1 MGGGVPYPLRL
12 CAYRKISRHNMQKL
26 ILIVLS
32 LFTLTIPCWAQTKLS
47 VEQQKQIL
55 EKIDVAAQAMKTMQC
70 DFTQTKHMKL
80 LSKDMESKGK
90 MYFKQPDKL
99 RWQYTSP
106 YDYTF
111 IMNGDKVSLNT
122 KQIDVQKNKMFRQ
135 ITSIILGS
143 ITGGGLK
150 SSADFNVELYK
161 TDNTYFAK
169 LYPKKKEVKQV
180 YQMIEIYFNAALTMV
195 SSVKMVEKTGDT
207 TTVTLRNTKNNTAVD
222 ESLFSVR

>member
-1 MGGGVPYPLRL
+1 M
-12 CAYRKISRHNMQKL
+12 KHHNAITL
-26 ILIVLS
+26 PRYFS
-32 LFTLTIPCWAQTKLS
+32 LFLFIVTSVYCLAQTKLS
-47 VEQQKQIL
+47 AEQQKQML
-55 EKIDVAAQAMKTMQC
+55 DKIDAAAQATKSMQC

-80 LSKDMESKGK
+80 LSKDMQSKGK
-90 MYFKQPDKL
+90 MYFKRPDKL

-122 KQIDVQKNKMFRQ
+122 KQIDAQKNKMFRQ

-150 SSADFNVELYK
+150 SATDFTVELYK
-161 TDNTYFAK
+161 DGNNCFAK

-180 YQMIEIYFNAALTMV
+180 YQVIEIHFNTTLTMV
-195 SSVKMVEKTGDT
+195 NSVKMVEKTGDT
-207 TTVTLRNTKNNTAVD
+207 TTVTLTNTKNNTAID
-222 ESLFSVR
+222 ESLFDIH

>member
-1 MGGGVPYPLRL
+1 MRQFLRYIAL
-12 CAYRKISRHNMQKL
+12 IGL
-26 ILIVLS
+26 ILLPVFGI
-32 LFTLTIPCWAQTKLS
+32 AQVRLEI
-47 VEQQKQIL
+47 EQQKQIL

-70 DFTQTKHMKL
+70 DFTQTKHNKL
-80 LSKDMESKGK
+80 LSKDMQSKGK

-111 IMNGDKVSLNT
+111 IMNGDKVSLND
-122 KQIDVQKNKMFRQ
+122 KQFDAQKNKMFRQ

-150 SSADFNVELYK
+150 SATDFNVELYQSDK
-161 TDNTYFAK
+161 EYFAK

-180 YQMIEIYFNAALTMV
+180 YQLIEIHFNTTLTMV
-195 SSVKMVEKTGDT
+195 SSVRMVEKTGDT
-207 TTVTLRNTKNNTAVD
+207 TTVTLSNTKNNTAID
-222 ESLFSVR
+222 ESLFSIR